1 MKLSKL
7 PKRTRTRIF
16 KLATRHLID
25 VEQVIGIAV
34 DLLYAALEDGSFN
47 VPTQP
52 AKKTP
57 TSVTSPTS
65 IGDILHAGTTE
76 TPRHNSRSGR

>member
-25 VEQVIGIAV
+25 VDQVIGIAV
-34 DLLYAALEDGSFN
+34 DLLYAALEDGHTSI
-47 VPTQP
+47 PTQL
-52 AKKTP
+52 AKKTSGCVRSP
-57 TSVTSPTS
+57 TSV
-65 IGDILHAGTTE
+65 GDIIHAQPSE
-76 TPRHNSRSGR
+76 THRHHSR